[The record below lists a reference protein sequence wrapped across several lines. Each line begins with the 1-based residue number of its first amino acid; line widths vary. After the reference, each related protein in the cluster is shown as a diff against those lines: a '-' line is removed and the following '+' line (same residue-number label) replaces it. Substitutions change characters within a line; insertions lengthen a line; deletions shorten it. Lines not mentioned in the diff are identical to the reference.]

1 MFSLDGFS
9 VFSLDCSLDVLSMFS
24 LGVLSRCSLSVFSL
38 DVSLF
43 SLFFLVSRLVGPSGG
58 GKTQIFGVLRDALS
72 AKRDVQYREQR
83 INPKAIRAAEMYGEV
98 DPLSQEWTTGVFAA
112 IWEKSNRRENPY
124 DTWIVADGPVD
135 AIWIEGE

>member
-1 MFSLDGFS
+1 MFSLDVFL
-9 VFSLDCSLDVLSMFS
+9 VFSLGD
-24 LGVLSRCSLSVFSL
+24 LSRCSLSVFSL
-38 DVSLF
+38 GALSRCSLSVISLDV

-72 AKRDVQYREQR
+72 AQRDVQYREQR

>member
-1 MFSLDGFS
+1 MFSR
-9 VFSLDCSLDVLSMFS
+9 CSLSVFS

-72 AKRDVQYREQR
+72 AQRDVQYREQR

>member
-1 MFSLDGFS
+1 
-9 VFSLDCSLDVLSMFS
+9 MFS
-24 LGVLSRCSLSVFSL
+24 LGALSRCSLSVISL
-38 DVSLF
+38 DV